1 MGGEGEAAIQY
12 TAGGEQ
18 GIFYA
23 KSARFSA
30 GNHIACFAPKVKTA
44 DRPEA
49 SKIAEHALPQART
62 PLRIRAMA
70 SNSAC
75 SREASS
81 ARSRI

>member
-30 GNHIACFAPKVKTA
+30 ENNIARFAPK
-44 DRPEA
+44 EA
-49 SKIAEHALPQART
+49 AKIAERALQART
-62 PLRIRAMA
+62 PLRIRAMV
-70 SNSAC
+70 SSSAC